1 MEDTTCVVGSMI
13 VVYTE
18 FHKYCRLYL
27 SAIIVL
33 DKVPQVTKICTVP
46 FSILTLW
53 WGLLQWG
60 GPTGVTVSPQYCKRA
75 LLRLSQ

>member
-1 MEDTTCVVGSMI
+1 MI

-33 DKVPQVTKICTVP
+33 DKVIVINSNQKCH
-46 FSILTLW
+46 
-53 WGLLQWG
+53 
-60 GPTGVTVSPQYCKRA
+60 K
-75 LLRLSQ
+75 